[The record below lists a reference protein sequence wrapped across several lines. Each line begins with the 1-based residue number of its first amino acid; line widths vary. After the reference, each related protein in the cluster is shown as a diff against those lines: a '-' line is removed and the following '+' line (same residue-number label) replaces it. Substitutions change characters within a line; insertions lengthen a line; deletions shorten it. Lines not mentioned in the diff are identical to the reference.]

1 MTDRKY
7 SNKFLLTLFG
17 MQKAKSKAHILL
29 ILLIHAAGWCLL
41 FFLPLLL
48 YPVRINDY
56 RFIIPELI
64 DKALLILL
72 FYLNYYLFIP
82 RLFEKKKY
90 FSYTSLAFLAFVIYL
105 FQHAV
110 IRTNFLAPRS
120 GSFRVIQFAGP
131 PMQKGDS
138 LIQSVGYFG
147 SDKSNANNPAF
158 EIVRFDSGFSAVADR
173 NDSIPRMIPGFP
185 PDEKEFLGIP
195 KRMWLMT
202 SNNAVSSFILLF
214 LLGGFIRLAFSFL
227 RNQNEKKLLEN
238 ANLNAEVNFLKSQ
251 INPHFLFN
259 TLNSIYAQAHSR
271 SDKTEVSI
279 LKLSELLRYM
289 LYDSG
294 ESKVELTKDIQ
305 YINNYIDL
313 QKIRLSS
320 KVKINY
326 TVNGRLEGYTIAP
339 LLLITFIENAF
350 KHGISYSQA
359 SSVNIEIN
367 IIDETLTLMVSNP
380 IVQRNNFTDGG
391 LGLKNVTRRLELL
404 YPDKYQL
411 SIKQENNNHL
421 VNLNLDLKS
430 DKLLIN

>member
-1 MTDRKY
+1 MTNREK

-17 MQKAKSKAHILL
+17 MEKAKTKGHILL
-29 ILLIHAAGWCLL
+29 IILIHAAGWCLF

-48 YPVRINDY
+48 YPVRINNF
-56 RFIIPELI
+56 RFIIHELI
-64 DKALLILL
+64 DKSFLVLL
-72 FYLNYYLFIP
+72 FYINYYLLIP

-90 FSYTSLAFLAFVIYL
+90 FFYFSVTFLAFIVVL
-105 FQHAV
+105 FQHAIV
-110 IRTNFLAPRS
+110 SDSLRPNQGGP
-120 GSFRVIQFAGP
+120 FRVQFAGTP
-131 PMQKGDS
+131 EMQKNS
-138 LIQSVGYFG
+138 LVRSVGFFG
-147 SDKSNANNPAF
+147 ASKENTDVPTFETIRLDSNSLLLNPP
-158 EIVRFDSGFSAVADR
+158 
-173 NDSIPRMIPGFP
+173 DSILRTLPGFP
-185 PDEKEFLGIP
+185 PDEEKFLGIP

-202 SNNAVSSFILLF
+202 LNNTVSSFILFF
-214 LLGGFIRLAFSFL
+214 LLGGFIRLAFSFI

-238 ANLNAEVNFLKSQ
+238 AKLNAEVNFLKSQ

-259 TLNSIYAQAHSR
+259 TLNSVYAQAHSR
-271 SDKTEVSI
+271 SDKTEISI

-294 ESKVELTKDIQ
+294 ENKVELAKDIQ

-313 QKIRLSS
+313 QKLRLSS
-320 KVKINY
+320 KVIINY
-326 TVNGRLEGYTIAP
+326 TVSGKLDGYYIAP

-350 KHGISYSQA
+350 KHGISYSY
-359 SSVNIEIN
+359 SSTINIDIK
-367 IIDETLTLMVSNP
+367 IIDETLTLLVSNP
-380 IVQRNNFTDGG
+380 VLQSNTFADGG

-411 SIKQENNNHL
+411 FIKLKNNQHI